1 MLAWF
6 RETLKKRDINHLNK
20 ATSEVIDYS
29 RQSLK
34 PETMCR
40 AAVLTRQHLDRVEEI
55 YGGDPIG
62 PKRALV
68 EYKNLHNEAR
78 RQRDDAALTAFTLV
92 MLYIRAE
99 IQGPPCR
106 PAQVPVED
114 FVAEWAHVDED

>member
-6 RETLKKRDINHLNK
+6 WETLKKRDINHLNK

-34 PETMCR
+34 PETMGR

-68 EYKNLHNEAR
+68 E
-78 RQRDDAALTAFTLV
+78 
-92 MLYIRAE
+92 
-99 IQGPPCR
+99 
-106 PAQVPVED
+106 
-114 FVAEWAHVDED
+114 